1 MRWPF
6 EQYAKALLVAM
17 PAGEALDRLI
27 DVGLLQHVEPEPGA
41 SHPAYARLATIR
53 RKLLASRPV
62 GCTPGS
68 IAEEMWFRVNKVA
81 SYCLGEP
88 AALQA
93 VDILSQP
100 KVRYVLEVLLVG
112 GLPVPLICEQVNKV
126 YGSALTV
133 PVVELYAH
141 YFWDRDNLGPEDW
154 RAFLVW
160 ESSVGARMSLH
171 DLYPN
176 GRVLLQVLHSPPG
189 VALWRAGIVTT
200 FDSESVL
207 NSLISWGVT
216 RFSETAIEPNTA
228 GTAIK
233 MERYA
238 KIVLEALDRRTSM
251 GGAIQD
257 QVKRAYTIAKDLR
270 KLDLGDARKLLSSQQ
285 SASEFLRNYNTGEVR
300 EVRS

>member
-6 EQYAKALLVAM
+6 EQYAKALLVSM

-41 SHPAYARLATIR
+41 QHPAYARLGVLR
-53 RKLLASRPV
+53 RKLLTSRPA

-68 IAEEMWFRVNKVA
+68 IAEEMWFRVHKVA
-81 SYCLGEP
+81 GYCLGESDTRQ
-88 AALQA
+88 ALE
-93 VDILSQP
+93 ILNQP
-100 KVRYVLEVLLVG
+100 KIRYVLEVLLIG
-112 GLPVPLICEQVNKV
+112 GLPVPLICEQVNRV
-126 YGSALTV
+126 YGSALSTA
-133 PVVELYAH
+133 VVELYAH

-154 RAFLVW
+154 RSFLVW
-160 ESSVGARMSLH
+160 ESAVGMRSSLH
-171 DLYPN
+171 DAYPN

-189 VALWRAGIVTT
+189 VALWRSGIVTT

-270 KLDLGDARKLLSSQQ
+270 KLDIGDARKLLTSQQ
-285 SASEFLRNYNTGEVR
+285 SAAEFLRNYNTSEVR